1 MTITE
6 ERAISVA
13 RSFAEAAYRD
23 SKFQLHIGD
32 ASARFENGG
41 FGHEVLGLG
50 FAHWSVL
57 INLVGLDRNVA
68 VMDPDHVIVLVDA
81 KTEKAVWFPAM

>member
-1 MTITE
+1 MSISE

-13 RSFAEAAYRD
+13 RKFAEAAYRD
-23 SKFQLHIGD
+23 SKFHLAIGE

-41 FGHEVLGLG
+41 FGHNVLGLG

-57 INLVGLDRNVA
+57 FDLIALDESIA
-68 VMDPDHVIVLVDA
+68 VMDPNHVIVLVDA
-81 KTEKAVWFPAM
+81 ETERTVWFPVM